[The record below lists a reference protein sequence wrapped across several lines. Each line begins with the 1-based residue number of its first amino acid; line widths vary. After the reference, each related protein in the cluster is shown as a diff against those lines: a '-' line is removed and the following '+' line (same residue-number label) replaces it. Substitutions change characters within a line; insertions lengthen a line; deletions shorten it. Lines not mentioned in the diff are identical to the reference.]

1 MHCSY
6 SIATSID
13 IVEDGQSISRFK
25 HILNYSLVLVTEF
38 LSSFLE
44 SFERRQTE
52 ENAVVHGLVAH
63 FGGRLV
69 GEDKDVMSRVVDC
82 VFLHS
87 VLMAADNREEPLLGN
102 EIKEHLQASGFQV
115 RQDMIEKVMLVS
127 TYVFSFLLTVP
138 VKSNSDTFLLC

>member
-1 MHCSY
+1 M
-6 SIATSID
+6 
-13 IVEDGQSISRFK
+13 
-25 HILNYSLVLVTEF
+25 
-38 LSSFLE
+38 E

-102 EIKEHLQASGFQV
+102 EIKEHFQASGFQV

-127 TYVFSFLLTVP
+127 TYVFRFLLTVP